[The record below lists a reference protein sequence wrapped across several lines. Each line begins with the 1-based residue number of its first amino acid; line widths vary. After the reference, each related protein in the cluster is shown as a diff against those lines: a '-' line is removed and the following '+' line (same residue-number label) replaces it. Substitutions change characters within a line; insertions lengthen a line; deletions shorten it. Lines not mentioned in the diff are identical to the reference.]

1 MIISLTA
8 AFGTSISLDFR
19 KQLGEQ
25 VELQAFHFV
34 TPPIEFRLLRG
45 DLPLQEW
52 QAGNT
57 EMYDLQHGPGVQEW
71 SSRGHRFINDL
82 NHRRD

>member
-1 MIISLTA
+1 MILSLTEP
-8 AFGTSISLDFR
+8 FGTSISLDFR
-19 KQLGEQ
+19 KQLGEP

-52 QAGNT
+52 QTIQICMTCNT
-57 EMYDLQHGPGVQEW
+57 ALAWRSGPLVVTG
-71 SSRGHRFINDL
+71 SSTI
-82 NHRRD
+82 